1 MIRRQF
7 IRMATLAGASGLT
20 AMASAKNGD
29 TRTVSYHI
37 KGFSC
42 VTCAVG
48 LDTILGQH
56 EGVIRSKS
64 TYPEGVAT
72 ITFDPGRTTETA
84 IKNVIAEMGFT
95 VAA

>member
-7 IRMATLAGASGLT
+7 IRMATLAGASSLT
-20 AMASAKNGD
+20 ALASAKNGE
-29 TRTVSYHI
+29 TRTVIYHV

-56 EGVIRSKS
+56 EGVVRSKS
-64 TYPEGVAT
+64 TYPEGIAT
-72 ITFDPGRTTETA
+72 VTFDPARITEA
-84 IKNVIAEMGFT
+84 SIKSVIAEMGFT
-95 VAA
+95 VTE